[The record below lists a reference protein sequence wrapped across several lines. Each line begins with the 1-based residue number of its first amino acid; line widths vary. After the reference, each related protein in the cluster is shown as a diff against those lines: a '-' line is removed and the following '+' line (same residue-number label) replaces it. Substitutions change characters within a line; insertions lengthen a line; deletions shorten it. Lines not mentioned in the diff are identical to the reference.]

1 MNKKHLKSNPMI
13 GNHFRITWRQLWK
26 NKAISLINMG
36 GLSIGIACSVLL
48 LSYVAFHLSY
58 DGWHAQK
65 QDIYRVGLDFY
76 QDSRLVIESAET
88 YSAVGPA
95 LKKDFPEVLGAARL
109 YNMGY
114 KNNCVF
120 SYNNTYFRETH
131 FLYAEP
137 SFLTMFTFPLVQGD
151 AASALA
157 QPYTAVIS
165 ESTARKLFGA
175 GYLRTALGRSIQMTD
190 DDRNAELCRITGIV
204 KDIPEN
210 SHLKFNI
217 LISWSTLQRRNGG
230 PERFEQNWDKKDF
243 YTYVLLRPGTDPAT
257 LERKL
262 SAFTRLHIPGEQ
274 AQHQQSILSLQPLE
288 KIHLSSG
295 RLDEPETTIHAKA
308 ITFLTII
315 AFFIVTIA
323 WINYINL
330 ATAGSTNRAREVG
343 IRKVLGSRRAQ
354 LIRQFFI
361 ESFCMN
367 AISFVLAMML
377 INAINPLLH
386 RIFAIDFPISVI
398 FRSTYGLIFLVF
410 LLLGAFFSGLYPA
423 LILSSFKPVAVL
435 KGKIASSAKGLMLR
449 KTLVVFQFSLSILL
463 IIGTLVVHR
472 QVQYMLHRDIGIHP
486 SQIMVLDRPGRW
498 DTARSTHNLL
508 VKRFKE
514 ALKNDPSVEA
524 IAMSDELPGKEIRWP
539 TPYAALKNGLSS
551 THSIPINTTVIDQD
565 YIPTLG
571 MTVLAGRNF
580 SDAFKTDRRGLIL
593 TASAA
598 KLLGF
603 SHATEA
609 IGKEFR
615 ADDGDYTVVGVVNDF
630 HQLSLQQKAAPAA
643 FQFNGGDLREYE
655 YYLVKLKTNNI
666 HQAVDRV
673 QSVWAGSFK
682 GNPFAFSFLDDYFN
696 RQYQHDIQ
704 FGVLFG
710 TFSFLAIIIACIGLV
725 ALVAFMIRQRTR
737 EIGIRKILGAS
748 VQEILFQLTKDF
760 IKLVL
765 LANLLAWPLGW
776 FLMNNWLK
784 DFAYR
789 IHIHWSVFILAGFT
803 AFAIALLTI
812 SFQALKAALT
822 NPIESLRTD

>member
-137 SFLTMFTFPLVQGD
+137 SFFTMFTFPLVQGD

-463 IIGTLVVHR
+463 IIGTLVVYQ
-472 QVQYMLHRDIGIHP
+472 QVQYARN
-486 SQIMVLDRPGRW
+486 RPVGYER
-498 DTARSTHNLL
+498 
-508 VKRFKE
+508 
-514 ALKNDPSVEA
+514 
-524 IAMSDELPGKEIRWP
+524 
-539 TPYAALKNGLSS
+539 
-551 THSIPINTTVIDQD
+551 Q
-565 YIPTLG
+565 
-571 MTVLAGRNF
+571 
-580 SDAFKTDRRGLIL
+580 GLI
-593 TASAA
+593 S
-598 KLLGF
+598 
-603 SHATEA
+603 
-609 IGKEFR
+609 I
-615 ADDGDYTVVGVVNDF
+615 
-630 HQLSLQQKAAPAA
+630 
-643 FQFNGGDLREYE
+643 DL
-655 YYLVKLKTNNI
+655 N
-666 HQAVDRV
+666 
-673 QSVWAGSFK
+673 
-682 GNPFAFSFLDDYFN
+682 
-696 RQYQHDIQ
+696 
-704 FGVLFG
+704 
-710 TFSFLAIIIACIGLV
+710 
-725 ALVAFMIRQRTR
+725 
-737 EIGIRKILGAS
+737 
-748 VQEILFQLTKDF
+748 
-760 IKLVL
+760 
-765 LANLLAWPLGW
+765 
-776 FLMNNWLK
+776 
-784 DFAYR
+784 
-789 IHIHWSVFILAGFT
+789 
-803 AFAIALLTI
+803 
-812 SFQALKAALT
+812 
-822 NPIESLRTD
+822 